1 MVSETIVASVKD
13 AIGASSQIIESA
25 NNEVSWLLP
34 PAALICSAIRLK
46 REIESIHRARRE
58 TCGFLNISY
67 PHIRWHA
74 NAQRSAKMC
83 TVSITMTDSC
93 LSDIRR
99 KASVR

>member
-1 MVSETIVASVKD
+1 MVSGTIVASVKG
-13 AIGASSQIIESA
+13 AIAVNSQIIESVD
-25 NNEVSWLLP
+25 NEVFWLLP

-46 REIESIHRARRE
+46 RERESIHRARRE
-58 TCGFLNISY
+58 TSGHPEYFIR
-67 PHIRWHA
+67 HIRWHA

-83 TVSITMTDSC
+83 AVSITMTDSC